1 MFTQF
6 ITILII
12 VSIIGCILYGRRL
25 IKTEKVDAVFGNP
38 ERAKGGTHWIIVG
51 SGAILLIWLYYSWD
65 IAKGF
70 YPKSANELCQ
80 VAKVNEALLGLK
92 YQFPI
97 EEREFKS
104 TSIIKIE
111 NKNLQKI
118 TAEVQSSP
126 DLTNQQKINLVRF
139 IDKTKRLIP
148 LLTNEDLIEIETK
161 QKLNEITGKINL
173 LSENFKKTDYPFET
187 EEELNTRLQAV
198 KEQGG
203 WGITKID
210 SGTGSIE
217 NTIEVPLVAAT
228 KKGLKFSAAA
238 EELKIIDE
246 EFFKLR
252 NHNPQFKTSIKELKD
267 EIKTYRKNLNDNE
280 EVASNYA
287 KNIVK
292 IARRIEFA
300 SIYPPNALNGMQN
313 AIVKFDNLQK
323 SEQGGLRLIDI
334 LLFPAGTIVSSGTS
348 CSEQGSGRWLPKPSD
363 TLNKFI
369 LMSKP
374 SVGYKNIPLLWI
386 DMMDVSKIIG
396 FILPDWIA
404 DILPGEYPVHSADGV
419 VKQNFKGKVLKIVTG
434 DFKLF
439 KIPVPYGHIWDSFLR
454 VFLGLIFG
462 ILIGVPLGLF
472 MGLNR
477 FAKGFFDPLIE
488 LYRPVPPLAWAPLII
503 SVLGIDNTG
512 KVFLLFMVSLS
523 IMIISAR
530 AGASG
535 TQLSKIHAAH
545 SLGAS
550 KKQILRYVIFPNSLP
565 EILTGIRVAVGMCWG
580 TLVAAEFLA
589 GTTGIGFVENVAK
602 KYFQYEVIWITI
614 FIMGML
620 GLLFDVTLRK
630 IINKKI
636 PQGVALK
643 KWKTNYR

>member
-1 MFTQF
+1 M
-6 ITILII
+6 
-12 VSIIGCILYGRRL
+12 
-25 IKTEKVDAVFGNP
+25 A
-38 ERAKGGTHWIIVG
+38 
-51 SGAILLIWLYYSWD
+51 LLFLGHC
-65 IAKGF
+65 KRF

-80 VAKVNEALLGLK
+80 VAKINESLLGLK

-97 EEREFKS
+97 EEREYKS

-111 NKNLQKI
+111 NKNLEKI
-118 TAEVQSSP
+118 ATEIQGSL
-126 DLTNQQKINLVRF
+126 DLSNQQKTILVSY
-139 IDKTKRLIP
+139 IDKTKKLIP
-148 LLTNEDLIEIETK
+148 LLTSESLMELETK
-161 QKLNEITGKINL
+161 NKIKEMTEEIKL
-173 LSENFKKTDYPFET
+173 LSSNFQKEDYPFET
-187 EEELNTRLQAV
+187 EAQKIERRKAIS
-198 KEQGG
+198 EQGE
-203 WGITKID
+203 WGIVTVS
-210 SGTGSIE
+210 SGTGTIE
-217 NTIEVPLVAAT
+217 NTIEVPLIPET
-228 KKGLKFSAAA
+228 NRGLKFDAAAA
-238 EELKIIDE
+238 ELKVINDK
-246 EFFKLR
+246 FFKVR
-252 NHNPQFKTSIKELKD
+252 NHNPQFKNSIKQIKD
-267 EIKTYRKNLNDNE
+267 DIKAYRKSLNDTE
-280 EVASNYA
+280 EVASTYA

-300 SIYPPNALNGMQN
+300 SIYPPNALNEMKE
-313 AIVKFDNLQK
+313 AIIEFDNLQK

-334 LLFPAGTIVSSGTS
+334 LLFPAGTIVASGPN

-363 TLNKFI
+363 TFSKFI

-374 SVGYKNIPLLWI
+374 SIGYKNIPLLWI
-386 DMMDVSKIIG
+386 EMVDVSKMIG

-404 DILPGEYPVHSADGV
+404 DILPGEYPVHTKDGV
-419 VKQNFKGKVLKIVTG
+419 VKENFKSKVLKVVTG
-434 DFKLF
+434 DFELF
-439 KIPVPYGHIWDSFLR
+439 KVPVPYGHIWDSFLR
-454 VFLGLIFG
+454 VFLGLVFG

-550 KKQILRYVIFPNSLP
+550 KKQILRHVIFPNSLP

-620 GLLFDVTLRK
+620 GLLFDITLRK
-630 IINKKI
+630 IIDKTI
-636 PQGVALK
+636 PWRGK
-643 KWKTNYR
+643 G

>member
-1 MFTQF
+1 MLTQF
-6 ITILII
+6 ATILIF
-12 VSIIGCILYGRRL
+12 VAIIGCILYGRRL

-38 ERAKGGTHWIIVG
+38 ERAKGGTHWIVVG
-51 SGAILLIWLYYSWD
+51 SSAILLVWLYYSWD

-80 VAKVNEALLGLK
+80 VAKINESLMGLK

-111 NKNLQKI
+111 NKNLKNI
-118 TAEVQSSP
+118 ANEIRNSN
-126 DLTNQQKINLVRF
+126 DLNDQQKNILIGF
-139 IDKTKRLIP
+139 IDKTTQLIP
-148 LLTNEDLIEIETK
+148 LLTNNNLMEMDTKIKIKEMTEEI
-161 QKLNEITGKINL
+161 KI
-173 LSENFKKTDYPFET
+173 LSSNFKKKDYPFET
-187 EEELNTRLQAV
+187 EEEKNERLKAV
-198 KEQGG
+198 SEQGG
-203 WGITKID
+203 WGITTVRT
-210 SGTGSIE
+210 GTGSIE
-217 NTIEVPLVAAT
+217 NTLEVPLVPGT
-228 KKGLKFSAAA
+228 NRGLKFHAAAA
-238 EELKIIDE
+238 ELKVISDK
-246 EFFKLR
+246 FFKLR
-252 NHNPQFKTSIKELKD
+252 NHNSYFKTSIKGLKN
-267 EIKTYRKNLNDNE
+267 EIKAYRKSLDDSE
-280 EVASNYA
+280 EIASTYA

-300 SIYPPNALNGMQN
+300 SIYPPTALNEMKD
-313 AIVKFDNLQK
+313 AIIEFDNLQK

-334 LLFPAGTIVSSGTS
+334 LLFPAGTIVASGPS

-363 TLNKFI
+363 TFNKFI

-386 DMMDVSKIIG
+386 EMVDVSSMVG

-404 DILPGEYPVHSADGV
+404 DVLPGEYPVHTKDGI
-419 VKQNFKGKVLKIVTG
+419 VKENFKSKVLKLVTG

-439 KIPVPYGHIWDSFLR
+439 KVPVPYGHIWDSFLR
-454 VFLGLIFG
+454 VFLGLVFG
-462 ILIGVPLGLF
+462 IIIGVPLGLF

-620 GLLFDVTLRK
+620 GLLFDITLRK
-630 IINKKI
+630 IIDKTI
-636 PQGVALK
+636 PWRGK
-643 KWKTNYR
+643 G

>member
-1 MFTQF
+1 MLTQIVTF
-6 ITILII
+6 LII
-12 VSIIGCILYGRRL
+12 VAIVGCILYGRKL

-38 ERAKGGTHWIIVG
+38 ERAKGGTHWVIVG
-51 SGAILLIWLYYSWD
+51 SSAILLIWLYYSWD

-80 VAKVNEALLGLK
+80 VAKVNESLLGLK

-118 TAEVQSSP
+118 TNEIQNSP
-126 DLTNQQKINLVRF
+126 DLSNQQKTELVGF
-139 IDKTKRLIP
+139 VSDTKALIP
-148 LLTNEDLIEIETK
+148 LLTNEKLMETTT
-161 QKLNEITGKINL
+161 KLKIKEITDEIRS
-173 LSENFKKTDYPFET
+173 LSNNFQKDEYPFET
-187 EEELNTRLQAV
+187 DAQRIEREKAIS
-198 KEQGG
+198 EQGE
-203 WGITKID
+203 WGIITVRT
-210 SGTGSIE
+210 GTGSIE
-217 NTIEVPLVAAT
+217 NTIEIPLVPET
-228 KKGLKFSAAA
+228 KRGLKFNAAA
-238 EELKIIDE
+238 LELKIINDK
-246 EFFKLR
+246 FFKLR
-252 NHNPQFKTSIKELKD
+252 NHNPQFKS
-267 EIKTYRKNLNDNE
+267 EIKTLKDNVKSYRKSLDDTE
-280 EVASNYA
+280 EIASEFA

-300 SIYPPNALNGMQN
+300 SIYPPTALNEMKN
-313 AIVKFDNLQK
+313 AINQFDKVQNEQ
-323 SEQGGLRLIDI
+323 QGGLRLIDLI
-334 LLFPAGTIVSSGTS
+334 LFPAGTIVASGPS

-363 TLNKFI
+363 TFNKFI

-374 SVGYKNIPLLWI
+374 SVGYKNVPLLWI
-386 DMMDVSKIIG
+386 EMVDVSKMIG
-396 FILPDWIA
+396 FIFPDWIA
-404 DILPGEYPVHSADGV
+404 DILPGEYPVHSQDGI
-419 VKQNFKGKVLKIVTG
+419 VKQNFKGSVLKFVTG

-439 KIPVPYGHIWDSFLR
+439 KVPVPYGHIWDSFLR
-454 VFLGLIFG
+454 VLLGLIFG
-462 ILIGVPLGLF
+462 IIIGVPLGLF

-512 KVFLLFMVSLS
+512 KIFLLFMVSLS

-630 IINKKI
+630 IIDKTI
-636 PQGVALK
+636 PWRGK
-643 KWKTNYR
+643 G

>member
-1 MFTQF
+1 MLTQA

-12 VSIIGCILYGRRL
+12 VAIVGCILYGRKL
-25 IKTEKVDAVFGNP
+25 IRTEKVDAVFGNP
-38 ERAKGGTHWIIVG
+38 ERAKGGTHWVILG
-51 SGAILLIWLYYSWD
+51 SSVILLVWMYYSWD

-70 YPKSANELCQ
+70 YPRSANELCQ
-80 VAKVNEALLGLK
+80 VAKVNDSLVALN

-97 EEREFKS
+97 NEREFK
-104 TSIIKIE
+104 TTAIIKNE
-111 NKNLQKI
+111 NKNLQDVLNQI
-118 TAEVQSSP
+118 ESSENLNSQEKNE
-126 DLTNQQKINLVRF
+126 LTNFVNQTIS
-139 IDKTKRLIP
+139 LIP
-148 LLTNEDLIEIETK
+148 MLTNYDLMELETK
-161 QKLNEITGKINL
+161 NSIKEITGKINDL
-173 LSENFKKTDYPFET
+173 TSRFKQADYPFET
-187 EEELNTRLQAV
+187 AEQKAERLKLLESQGDWSLV
-198 KEQGG
+198 K
-203 WGITKID
+203 IRA
-210 SGTGSIE
+210 GTGSIE
-217 NTIEVPLVAAT
+217 NTIEIPLIAET
-228 KKGLKFSAAA
+228 SKGLKFSKAA
-238 EELKIIDE
+238 EELNLIND

-252 NHNPQFKTSIKELKD
+252 NHNPTFKSAITELKESIKEYRAN
-267 EIKTYRKNLNDNE
+267 KTDAE
-280 EVASNYA
+280 ELASTYA
-287 KNIVK
+287 KDIEK

-300 SIYPPNALNGMQN
+300 TIYPPTALNEMQQ
-313 AIVKFDNLQK
+313 AIIDFDKANK
-323 SEQGGLRLIDI
+323 AEQGGLRWVDVF
-334 LLFPAGTIVSSGTS
+334 LFPAGTIVASGS
-348 CSEQGSGRWLPKPSD
+348 NCSEQGSARWLPKPSD
-363 TLNKFI
+363 TFNKFI

-374 SVGYKNIPLLWI
+374 SVGYKSVPLLWI
-386 DMMDVSKIIG
+386 DMMDVSQIIG

-404 DILPGEYPVHSADGV
+404 DILPGDYPVHTTEGV
-419 VKQNFKGKVLKIVTG
+419 VEQNFKGRVLKVVTG
-434 DFKLF
+434 DFSLF

-454 VFLGLIFG
+454 VLLGLVFG
-462 ILIGVPLGLF
+462 IVIGVPLGLF

-488 LYRPVPPLAWAPLII
+488 LYRPVPPLAWAPLVI

-550 KKQILRYVIFPNSLP
+550 KRQILRYVIFPNSLP

-630 IINKKI
+630 MIAKYI
-636 PQGVALK
+636 PWRGK
-643 KWKTNYR
+643 G

>member
-1 MFTQF
+1 MLTQ
-6 ITILII
+6 ILTVLILAAII
-12 VSIIGCILYGRRL
+12 GSIIYGRKL
-25 IKTEKVDAVFGNP
+25 IQTEKVDAVFGNP
-38 ERAKGGTHWIIVG
+38 ERAKGGTHWVILG
-51 SGAILLIWLYYSWD
+51 SCTILLIWMYYSWD
-65 IAKGF
+65 IARGF

-80 VAKVNEALLGLK
+80 VAKVNDSLLALK

-97 EEREFKS
+97 DQRELKS
-104 TSIIKIE
+104 TAQIKNE
-111 NKNLQKI
+111 NQNIRELSTEIQNSNVN
-118 TAEVQSSP
+118 T
-126 DLTNQQKINLVRF
+126 QQKEILIGFLN
-139 IDKTKRLIP
+139 KTSQLIP
-148 LLTNEDLIEIETK
+148 LLTNEDLIENETK
-161 QKLNEITGKINL
+161 EKIIEITGKINL
-173 LSENFKKTDYPFET
+173 LTENFQKPDYPFET
-187 EEELNTRLQAV
+187 EQQLQERLQAAND
-198 KEQGG
+198 EGG
-203 WGITKID
+203 WGIVKVD
-210 SGTGSIE
+210 AGSGSIE
-217 NTIEVPLVAAT
+217 NTLEVPLIPST
-228 KKGLKFSAAA
+228 DKGLKFHAAA
-238 EELKIIDE
+238 EEISLISE

-252 NHNPQFKTSIKELKD
+252 NHNSQFKNQIKEIKD
-267 EIKTYRKNLNDNE
+267 QIKIYRDELSDNE
-280 EVASNYA
+280 EVASEYA

-300 SIYPPNALNGMQN
+300 SIYPPNALDGLQKAVVN
-313 AIVKFDNLQK
+313 FDNTK
-323 SEQGGLRLIDI
+323 NEIQGGLRLVDI
-334 LLFPAGTIVSSGTS
+334 FLFPAGTIVASGQS

-363 TLNKFI
+363 TFNKFV

-374 SVGYKNIPLLWI
+374 SVGYKDVPLLWI
-386 DMMDVSKIIG
+386 QLIDVSQMIG

-404 DILPGEYPVHSADGV
+404 DIIPGEYPIHTKDGV
-419 VKQNFKGKVLKIVTG
+419 VVQNFKGNVLKIVTG
-434 DFKLF
+434 DFSLF
-439 KIPVPYGHIWDSFLR
+439 KVPVPYGHIWDSFLR
-454 VFLGLIFG
+454 VLLGLIFG
-462 ILIGVPLGLF
+462 IIIGVPLGLF

-503 SVLGIDNTG
+503 SVLGIDNSG
-512 KVFLLFMVSLS
+512 KIFLLFMVSLS

-630 IINKKI
+630 LIDKYI
-636 PQGVALK
+636 PWRGK
-643 KWKTNYR
+643 G

>member
-1 MFTQF
+1 MFTQI
-6 ITILII
+6 ITILIL
-12 VSIIGCILYGRRL
+12 VSIVGCILYGRRL

-38 ERAKGGTHWIIVG
+38 ERAKGGTHWVIVG
-51 SGAILLIWLYYSWD
+51 SSALLLIWLYYSWD

-80 VAKVNEALLGLK
+80 VAKVNDSLLGLK

-111 NKNLQKI
+111 NKNLNKI
-118 TAEVQSSP
+118 TIEIQNSQ
-126 DLTNQQKINLVRF
+126 DLNIQQKTTLIGFINKTNQ
-139 IDKTKRLIP
+139 LIP
-148 LLTNEDLIEIETK
+148 LLTNDNLMEMDTK
-161 QKLNEITGKINL
+161 IKIKEMTDELKL
-173 LSENFKKTDYPFET
+173 LSSNFRKKDYPFET
-187 EEELNTRLQAV
+187 EAEKNERQKAIS
-198 KEQGG
+198 EQGK
-203 WGITKID
+203 WGIIKVQ

-217 NTIEVPLVAAT
+217 NTLEVPLVPAT
-228 KKGLKFSAAA
+228 DKGLKFHVAAD
-238 EELKIIDE
+238 ELKIINDK
-246 EFFKLR
+246 FFKLR
-252 NHNPQFKTSIKELKD
+252 NHNLQFKNSIKELKE
-267 EIKTYRKNLNDNE
+267 EIKTYRKNLNDAE
-280 EVASNYA
+280 EIASTYA
-287 KNIVK
+287 KDIVK
-292 IARRIEFA
+292 IARRIEYA
-300 SIYPPNALNGMQN
+300 SIYPPNALNEMQS
-313 AIVKFDNLQK
+313 AIIEFDDLQK
-323 SEQGGLRLIDI
+323 AEQGGLRLVDI
-334 LLFPAGTIVSSGTS
+334 LLFPAGTIIASGPS

-404 DILPGEYPVHSADGV
+404 DILPGEYPVHTKDGV
-419 VKQNFKGKVLKIVTG
+419 VKQNFKGKVLKVVTG

-630 IINKKI
+630 IIDKTI
-636 PQGVALK
+636 PWRGK
-643 KWKTNYR
+643 G

>member
-1 MFTQF
+1 MFTQ
-6 ITILII
+6 IVTILII
-12 VSIIGCILYGRRL
+12 VSIVGCILYGRRL
-25 IKTEKVDAVFGNP
+25 VKTEKIDAVFGNP

-51 SGAILLIWLYYSWD
+51 SSAILLIWLYYSWD

-80 VAKVNEALLGLK
+80 VAKINESLMGLK

-104 TSIIKIE
+104 TSVIKIE
-111 NKNLQKI
+111 NENLKKI
-118 TAEVQSSP
+118 TIEIQNSP
-126 DLTNQQKINLVRF
+126 DLNDQQKLKLVGFIN
-139 IDKTKRLIP
+139 KTSQLIP
-148 LLTNEDLIEIETK
+148 LLTNDSLMET
-161 QKLNEITGKINL
+161 NTKIKIKEMTDELRL
-173 LSENFKKTDYPFET
+173 LSTNFQKKDYPFET
-187 EEELNTRLQAV
+187 ELEKNERQEAII
-198 KEQGG
+198 KEGG
-203 WGITKID
+203 WGITTVQ

-217 NTIEVPLVAAT
+217 NTMEVPLIPST
-228 KKGLKFSAAA
+228 NKGLKFDAAA
-238 EELKIIDE
+238 KELKLINDK
-246 EFFKLR
+246 FFKLK
-252 NHNPQFKTSIKELKD
+252 NHNPQFKISIKQLK
-267 EIKTYRKNLNDNE
+267 ENIKTYRNNLGESDE
-280 EVASNYA
+280 SASTYA

-300 SIYPPNALNGMQN
+300 SIYPPTALDEMQD
-313 AIVKFDNLQK
+313 AIIEFDNLQK
-323 SEQGGLRLIDI
+323 KEQGGLRLIDM
-334 LLFPAGTIVSSGTS
+334 LLFPAGTIVASGPS

-363 TLNKFI
+363 TFNKFI

-404 DILPGEYPVHSADGV
+404 DILPGEYPVHSKDGI
-419 VKQNFKGKVLKIVTG
+419 VKQNFKGQVLKVVTG

-439 KIPVPYGHIWDSFLR
+439 KIPVPYGHIWDSFMR

-630 IINKKI
+630 IIDKTI
-636 PQGVALK
+636 PWRGK
-643 KWKTNYR
+643 G

>member
-1 MFTQF
+1 MLTQF
-6 ITILII
+6 ATILIF
-12 VSIIGCILYGRRL
+12 VAIIGCILYGRRL
-25 IKTEKVDAVFGNP
+25 IKIEKVDAVFGNP
-38 ERAKGGTHWIIVG
+38 ERAKGGTHWIVVG
-51 SGAILLIWLYYSWD
+51 SSAILLVWLYYSWD

-80 VAKVNEALLGLK
+80 VAKINESLMGLK

-111 NKNLQKI
+111 NKNLKN
-118 TAEVQSSP
+118 TANEIQNSN
-126 DLTNQQKINLVRF
+126 DLNNQQKKILIGF
-139 IDKTKRLIP
+139 IDKTTQLIP
-148 LLTNEDLIEIETK
+148 LLTNNNLMEMDTKIKIKEMTEEI
-161 QKLNEITGKINL
+161 KI
-173 LSENFKKTDYPFET
+173 LSSNFKKKDYPFET
-187 EEELNTRLQAV
+187 EEEKNKRLKAV
-198 KEQGG
+198 SKQGG
-203 WGITKID
+203 WGITTVRT
-210 SGTGSIE
+210 GTGSIE
-217 NTIEVPLVAAT
+217 NTLEVPLVPGT
-228 KKGLKFSAAA
+228 NRGLKFHAAAA
-238 EELKIIDE
+238 ELKVISDK
-246 EFFKLR
+246 FFKLR
-252 NHNPQFKTSIKELKD
+252 NHNSYFKTSIKELKNEIKAYRKSLDDSD
-267 EIKTYRKNLNDNE
+267 EI
-280 EVASNYA
+280 ASTYA

-300 SIYPPNALNGMQN
+300 SIYPPTALNEMKD
-313 AIVKFDNLQK
+313 AIIEFDNLQK

-334 LLFPAGTIVSSGTS
+334 LLFPAGTIVASGSS

-363 TLNKFI
+363 TFNKFI

-386 DMMDVSKIIG
+386 EMVDVSSMIG

-404 DILPGEYPVHSADGV
+404 DVLPGEYPVHTKDGI
-419 VKQNFKGKVLKIVTG
+419 VKENFKSKVLKLVTG

-439 KIPVPYGHIWDSFLR
+439 KVPVPYGHIWDSFLR
-454 VFLGLIFG
+454 VFLGLVFG
-462 ILIGVPLGLF
+462 IIIGVPLGLF

-550 KKQILRYVIFPNSLP
+550 KKQILRHVIFPNSLP

-620 GLLFDVTLRK
+620 GLLFDITLRK
-630 IINKKI
+630 IIDKTI
-636 PQGVALK
+636 PWRGK
-643 KWKTNYR
+643 G

>member
-12 VSIIGCILYGRRL
+12 ISIIGCILYGRRL

-118 TAEVQSSP
+118 TAEVQSSTN
-126 DLTNQQKINLVRF
+126 LTNQQKINLVGF

-203 WGITKID
+203 WGITKMN

-419 VKQNFKGKVLKIVTG
+419 VKQNFKGNVLKIVTG

-630 IINKKI
+630 IIEKTI
-636 PQGVALK
+636 PWRGK
-643 KWKTNYR
+643 G

>member
-1 MFTQF
+1 MLTQAV
-6 ITILII
+6 TILILVAI
-12 VSIIGCILYGRRL
+12 VGCILYGRKL
-25 IKTEKVDAVFGNP
+25 IRTEKIDAVFGNP
-38 ERAKGGTHWIIVG
+38 ERAKGGTHWVILG
-51 SGAILLIWLYYSWD
+51 SSAILLVWMYYSWD

-80 VAKVNEALLGLK
+80 VAKVNDSLVALK

-97 EEREFKS
+97 EEREFK
-104 TSIIKIE
+104 TTAIIKNE

-118 TAEVQSSP
+118 LVQIENS
-126 DLTNQQKINLVRF
+126 DNLNTQEKNELTNFVNQTIS
-139 IDKTKRLIP
+139 LIP
-148 LLTNEDLIEIETK
+148 LLTNEELMELETKNKIQNITNKINDLIIRF
-161 QKLNEITGKINL
+161 QD
-173 LSENFKKTDYPFET
+173 ENYPFET
-187 EEELNTRLQAV
+187 SEQRAERLKAV
-198 KEQGG
+198 AEQGD
-203 WGITKID
+203 WSLIKVKA
-210 SGTGSIE
+210 GTGSIE
-217 NTIEVPLVAAT
+217 NTIEVPLIPET
-228 KKGLKFSAAA
+228 DKGLKFNVAAQ
-238 EELKIIDE
+238 ELNAIND

-252 NHNPQFKTSIKELKD
+252 NHNPAFKAAMKQIRDSVKVYRANAEEL
-267 EIKTYRKNLNDNE
+267 
-280 EVASNYA
+280 ASTYA
-287 KNIVK
+287 KDIEK

-300 SIYPPNALNGMQN
+300 TIYPPTALDEMQK
-313 AIVKFDNLQK
+313 AIIAFDKVNK
-323 SEQGGLRLIDI
+323 AEQGGLRLVDVF
-334 LLFPAGTIVSSGTS
+334 LFPAGTIVASGS
-348 CSEQGSGRWLPKPSD
+348 NCSEQGSARWLPKPSD

-374 SVGYKNIPLLWI
+374 SVGYKSVPLLWI

-404 DILPGEYPVHSADGV
+404 DILPGQYPVHTKDGV
-419 VKQNFKGKVLKIVTG
+419 VEQNFKGQVLKVVTG
-434 DFKLF
+434 DFSLF

-454 VFLGLIFG
+454 VLLGLVFG
-462 ILIGVPLGLF
+462 IVIGVPLGLF

-488 LYRPVPPLAWAPLII
+488 LYRPVPPLAWAPLVI

-550 KKQILRYVIFPNSLP
+550 KRQILRYVIFPNSLP

-630 IINKKI
+630 LIDKYI
-636 PQGVALK
+636 PWRGK
-643 KWKTNYR
+643 G

>member
-6 ITILII
+6 ITILIL
-12 VSIIGCILYGRRL
+12 VSIVGCILYGRRL

-51 SGAILLIWLYYSWD
+51 SSAILLVWLYYSWD

-80 VAKVNEALLGLK
+80 VAKVNESLLGLK

-111 NKNLQKI
+111 TKNLSKI
-118 TAEVQSSP
+118 SNEIQSSQQ
-126 DLTNQQKINLVRF
+126 LNSQQKTTLVEFIN
-139 IDKTKRLIP
+139 KTSQLIP
-148 LLTNEDLIEIETK
+148 LLTNENLMEMDTK
-161 QKLNEITGKINL
+161 IKIKEMTGELRTLSSNFQKK
-173 LSENFKKTDYPFET
+173 DYPFET
-187 EEELNTRLQAV
+187 ATERNERQIAISD
-198 KEQGG
+198 QGD
-203 WGITKID
+203 WGITKIQ

-217 NTIEVPLVAAT
+217 NTIEVPLIAAT
-228 KKGLKFSAAA
+228 DKGLKFQAAA
-238 EELKIIDE
+238 EELTIINDK
-246 EFFKLR
+246 FFKLR
-252 NHNPQFKTSIKELKD
+252 NHNPQFKNSIKQLKED
-267 EIKTYRKNLNDNE
+267 IKAYRKDLSDAE
-280 EVASNYA
+280 EIASNYA
-287 KNIVK
+287 KDIVK

-300 SIYPPNALNGMQN
+300 SIYPPSALNEMQN
-313 AIVKFDNLQK
+313 AIVEFDNLQK
-323 SEQGGLRLIDI
+323 AEQGGLRFVDI
-334 LLFPAGTIVSSGTS
+334 FLFPAGTIVSSGTS

-386 DMMDVSKIIG
+386 DMMDVSKIVG

-404 DILPGEYPVHSADGV
+404 DILPGEYPVHSSDGV
-419 VKQNFKGKVLKIVTG
+419 VKQNFKGNVLKVVTG

-454 VFLGLIFG
+454 VFLGLVFG

-630 IINKKI
+630 IIDKTI
-636 PQGVALK
+636 PWRGK
-643 KWKTNYR
+643 G

>member
-1 MFTQF
+1 MLTQIVTF
-6 ITILII
+6 LIFFA
-12 VSIIGCILYGRRL
+12 VIGCILYGRRL

-38 ERAKGGTHWIIVG
+38 ERARGGTHWIIVG
-51 SGAILLIWLYYSWD
+51 SSFLLLIWLYYSWD

-80 VAKVNEALLGLK
+80 VAKVNDSLLGLK

-104 TSIIKIE
+104 TAQIKKE
-111 NKNLQKI
+111 NKNLKATLNEIKFSEDLNLRQK
-118 TAEVQSSP
+118 T
-126 DLTNQQKINLVRF
+126 DLTEFIN
-139 IDKTKRLIP
+139 KTIQLIP
-148 LLTNEDLIEIETK
+148 LLTNEDLIENDTK
-161 QKLNEITGKINL
+161 SKINDITGKINL
-173 LSENFKKTDYPFET
+173 LTENFRKPEYPFET
-187 EEELNTRLQAV
+187 EQEANERLKAV
-198 KEQGG
+198 SEQGD
-203 WGITKID
+203 WGIIKVQ

-217 NTIEVPLVAAT
+217 NTIEVPLVPET
-228 KKGLKFSAAA
+228 KRGLKFDAAA
-238 EELKIIDE
+238 KELQIISD

-252 NHNPQFKTSIKELKD
+252 NHNPQFKDKIKELKD
-267 EIKTYRKNLNDNE
+267 EIKEYRKNLDDTQ
-280 EVASNYA
+280 EVASTYA
-287 KNIVK
+287 KDIVK

-300 SIYPPNALNGMQN
+300 SIYPPNALNEMQN
-313 AIVKFDNLQK
+313 AIINFDIAQK
-323 SEQGGLRLIDI
+323 EAQGGLRFVDI
-334 LLFPAGTIVSSGTS
+334 FLFPAGTIVASGPS

-363 TLNKFI
+363 TFDKFM
-369 LMSKP
+369 LMLKP
-374 SVGYKNIPLLWI
+374 SVGYKEIPLLWI
-386 DMMDVSKIIG
+386 ELVDVSKMIG

-404 DILPGEYPVHSADGV
+404 DILPGEYPVHTQDGV
-419 VKQNFKGKVLKIVTG
+419 VKQNFKGQVLKLVTG

-439 KIPVPYGHIWDSFLR
+439 KVPVPYGHIWDSFLR
-454 VFLGLIFG
+454 VFLGLVFG

-630 IINKKI
+630 IIDKTI
-636 PQGVALK
+636 PWRGK
-643 KWKTNYR
+643 G

>member
-1 MFTQF
+1 MLTQ
-6 ITILII
+6 ILTVLILATIIG
-12 VSIIGCILYGRRL
+12 SIIYGRKL
-25 IKTEKVDAVFGNP
+25 IQTEKVDAVFGNP
-38 ERAKGGTHWIIVG
+38 ERAKGGTHWVILG
-51 SGAILLIWLYYSWD
+51 SCTILLIWMYYSWD
-65 IAKGF
+65 IARGF

-80 VAKVNEALLGLK
+80 VAKVNDSLLALK

-97 EEREFKS
+97 DQRELKS
-104 TSIIKIE
+104 TAQIKNE
-111 NKNLQKI
+111 NENLRELS
-118 TAEVQSSP
+118 AEIQNSNVSA
-126 DLTNQQKINLVRF
+126 QQKEILIGFLN
-139 IDKTKRLIP
+139 KTSQLIP
-148 LLTNEDLIEIETK
+148 LLTNEDLIENETK
-161 QKLNEITGKINL
+161 EKIIEITGKINL
-173 LSENFKKTDYPFET
+173 LTENFQKPDYPFET
-187 EEELNTRLQAV
+187 EQQLQERLQAAND
-198 KEQGG
+198 EGG
-203 WGITKID
+203 WGIVKVD
-210 SGTGSIE
+210 AGSGSIE
-217 NTIEVPLVAAT
+217 NTLEVPLIPST
-228 KKGLKFSAAA
+228 DKGLKFHAAA
-238 EELKIIDE
+238 EEISLISE

-252 NHNPQFKTSIKELKD
+252 NHNSQFKNQIKEIKD
-267 EIKTYRKNLNDNE
+267 QIKIYRDELSDSE
-280 EVASNYA
+280 EVASEYA

-300 SIYPPNALNGMQN
+300 SIYPPNALDDLQKAVVN
-313 AIVKFDNLQK
+313 FDNTK
-323 SEQGGLRLIDI
+323 NEIQGGLRLVDI
-334 LLFPAGTIVSSGTS
+334 FLFPAGTIVASGQS

-363 TLNKFI
+363 TFNKFV

-374 SVGYKNIPLLWI
+374 SVGYKDVPLLWI
-386 DMMDVSKIIG
+386 QLIDVSQMIG

-404 DILPGEYPVHSADGV
+404 DIIPGEYPIHTKDGV
-419 VKQNFKGKVLKIVTG
+419 VVQNFKGNVLKVVTG
-434 DFKLF
+434 DFSLF
-439 KIPVPYGHIWDSFLR
+439 KVPVPYGHIWDSFLR
-454 VFLGLIFG
+454 VLLGLIFG
-462 ILIGVPLGLF
+462 IIIGVPLGLF

-503 SVLGIDNTG
+503 SVLGIDNSG
-512 KVFLLFMVSLS
+512 KIFLLFMVSLS

-565 EILTGIRVAVGMCWG
+565 EILTGIRVAVGMCLG

-630 IINKKI
+630 LIDKYI
-636 PQGVALK
+636 PWRGK
-643 KWKTNYR
+643 G